1 MPEEWPPGGPPWF
14 EYGYPGQRPKVKDRR
29 ELDRPPAG
37 CQDWAM
43 AAWDR
48 AYVQVYTGDGK
59 GKTTAAL
66 GLALRAAGAGLRV
79 FIAQFAKGMAY
90 SELASLE
97 RFADLITVRQS
108 GLRCFIRGS
117 PTPEDVAAAREGL
130 REAREAVASGRW
142 DVVIL
147 DEANIATHFHL
158 FTVEELLEVVDLA
171 AGRVEIVVTGRR
183 ADPRLIERADLVTEM
198 REVKHYFADG
208 VPARRGIE
216 S

>member
-1 MPEEWPPGGPPWF
+1 
-14 EYGYPGQRPKVKDRR
+14 
-29 ELDRPPAG
+29 
-37 CQDWAM
+37 M

-79 FIAQFAKGMAY
+79 FIAQFAKGTEAA
-90 SELASLE
+90 ELASLA
-97 RFADLITVRQS
+97 RFADLVTVRQY
-108 GLRCFIRGS
+108 GLRRFLRE
-117 PTPEDVAAAREGL
+117 PPAPEDIAAAREGL

-147 DEANIATHFHL
+147 DEANIATHFGL
-158 FTVEELLEVVDLA
+158 FTVEELLEVVDRA
-171 AGRVEIVVTGRR
+171 AGRVEIVVTGRK

-198 REVKHYFADG
+198 REVKHYYAKG
-208 VPARRGIE
+208 AAARRGIE
-216 S
+216 H